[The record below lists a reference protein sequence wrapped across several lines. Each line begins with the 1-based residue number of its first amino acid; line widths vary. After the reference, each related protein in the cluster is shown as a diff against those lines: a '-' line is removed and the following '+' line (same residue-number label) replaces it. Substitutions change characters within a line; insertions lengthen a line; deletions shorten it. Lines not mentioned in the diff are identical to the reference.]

1 MVIPIVFGLWVNFY
15 LFDSKNLLLNKL
27 IKKKKE
33 CKQAFVNKLIGKT
46 CDFLFE
52 EQKDGYFEGYSEN
65 YVRLYLKE
73 FLCTHDIVNVEI
85 IAPFK
90 DGALAKIKG

>member
-1 MVIPIVFGLWVNFY
+1 M
-15 LFDSKNLLLNKL
+15 LFVTFSLPLPKEIKKDRQNKL

-73 FLCTHDIVNVEI
+73 FLCTHDIVKVEI